1 MYFPTI
7 DTILNLLTTGLFIFY
22 LKKKLD
28 DNEEIKRSFFLNFD
42 LFTNVLT
49 HYLQKNLY
57 FYTDED
63 KQQFIEYSTKI
74 NDFII
79 TNTELLPVQIQKIIQ
94 TVTQFVGD
102 FQFQTVTENTET
114 TNDVTTE
121 TKEPPKP
128 VVFEEKYKEEY
139 KNAEETELDKERLEQ
154 LKNSILIENTPLG
167 NVVMYYDSSRETFIY
182 YSDSTMPYRYL
193 EVVARKYVV
202 TNRCKKLY
210 VDMEKELKE
219 AQEKLEKKQKEEQ
232 ELKEQMEEA
241 KEKNEKEGSDAVAAP
256 SKKNVF
262 AKLKNYNRDNS
273 LKTAGIPSDNKSV
286 SKKVV
291 PTTTTDKNGTSK
303 NEQLLLKE
311 NANRYSYE
319 GKMVN
324 FSFLKKVERKV
335 VDKRYAMNFADFKK
349 MMFDKK
355 KT

>member
-1 MYFPTI
+1 MYFPTV

-28 DNEEIKRSFFLNFD
+28 ENEEIKRSVFLNFD
-42 LFTNVLT
+42 FFTNVLT
-49 HYLQKNLY
+49 HYLQENLC

-63 KQQFIEYSTKI
+63 KQQFVECSTKI
-74 NDFII
+74 NNFIT
-79 TNTELLPVQIQKIIQ
+79 TNTQLLPTQIQKMVQAII
-94 TVTQFVGD
+94 QFVGV
-102 FQFQTVTENTET
+102 FQLQTVVEKEPT
-114 TNDVTTE
+114 TDEVATE

-128 VVFEEKYKEEY
+128 VIFEEKYKEEY

-154 LKNSILIENTPLG
+154 LKNTILIENTPLG

-202 TNRCKKLY
+202 MNRCKKLY

-232 ELKEQMEEA
+232 ALKEQVEES
-241 KEKNEKEGSDAVAAP
+241 KEKNEKEGSVAAP
-256 SKKNVF
+256 AKKNVF

-291 PTTTTDKNGTSK
+291 PPTTDKNATSSK
-303 NEQLLLKE
+303 NEPLLLKE

-335 VDKRYAMNFADFKK
+335 VDKRYAMNFSDFKK

>member
-22 LKKKLD
+22 MKKKLD
-28 DNEEIKRSFFLNFD
+28 ENEHFKRTFFMNFD
-42 LFTNVLT
+42 FFVTALDV
-49 HYLQKNLY
+49 HLQESLH

-63 KQQFIEYSTKI
+63 KKQFIENTTKM
-74 NDFII
+74 NDYLV
-79 TNTELLPVQIQKIIQ
+79 TNAQVIFNEVQNIYQVIKQ
-94 TVTQFVGD
+94 VVGD
-102 FQFQTVTENTET
+102 FQLKTDAKKET
-114 TNDVTTE
+114 TSITE
-121 TKEPPKP
+121 PKEEQPPKP
-128 VVFEEKYKEEY
+128 ILFEEKYKEDY
-139 KNAEETELDKERLEQ
+139 KKAEDFEVSQEKLEQ
-154 LKNSILIENTPLG
+154 LKNSILIETTPLG

-182 YSDSTMPYRYL
+182 YSDSTIPYRYL

-210 VDMEKELKE
+210 IDMEKELKE

-232 ELKEQMEEA
+232 DLKQQVEEN
-241 KEKNEKEGSDAVAAP
+241 KEKSEKERTTAP
-256 SKKNVF
+256 PKKNVF
-262 AKLKNYNRDNS
+262 AKLKNYNKDNS

-291 PTTTTDKNGTSK
+291 SQPDKS
-303 NEQLLLKE
+303 EPLLFKE

-335 VDKRYAMNFADFKK
+335 VDKAYAMNFADFKK
-349 MMFDKK
+349 MMMDKK
-355 KT
+355 NKT

>member
-22 LKKKLD
+22 MKKKLD
-28 DNEEIKRSFFLNFD
+28 ENEELKRAFFSNFD
-42 LFTNVLT
+42 FFMNTLDIHFQESL
-49 HYLQKNLY
+49 H
-57 FYTDED
+57 FYTDDD
-63 KQQFIEYSTKI
+63 KKQFMENTTKM
-74 NDFII
+74 NDCII
-79 TNTELLPVQIQKIIQ
+79 KTGQLLLNEIQEKFQIVKQI
-94 TVTQFVGD
+94 VGD
-102 FQFQTVTENTET
+102 FQFQTDSKKE
-114 TNDVTTE
+114 TNDIVE
-121 TKEPPKP
+121 TKEEEEQKP
-128 VVFEEKYKEEY
+128 IIFEEKYKEEY
-139 KNAEETELDKERLEQ
+139 KKAEEFELSQERLEQ
-154 LKNSILIENTPLG
+154 LKNAILIETTPLG

-210 VDMEKELKE
+210 IDMEKELKE

-232 ELKEQMEEA
+232 EMKQQMEEN
-241 KEKNEKEGSDAVAAP
+241 KEKNEREGSTSTPA
-256 SKKNVF
+256 KKNVF

-273 LKTAGIPSDNKSV
+273 LKTSGIPSDNKSV
-286 SKKVV
+286 SKKVI
-291 PTTTTDKNGTSK
+291 PQPDKNA
-303 NEQLLLKE
+303 NEGLLLKE

-349 MMFDKK
+349 MMTDKK
-355 KT
+355 K